1 MAIVAQRPSPPAL
14 SKAWSPSATLPA
26 PEADARRHG
35 EQVLARII
43 EEIGR
48 AGGWISFARYMELA
62 LHEPGLGYYAAG
74 AARFG
79 EEGDFVTA
87 PEMTPLFGATLATQ
101 VAEALAQPGDDLLEL
116 GAGSGRLAADLLT
129 ALRDRDTLP
138 ARYRILE
145 ISPDL
150 AQRQR
155 DTLRARVPA
164 LIDRIEWVQALPE
177 RFDGV
182 VLANEV
188 LDALPV
194 HVVAWRPEG
203 PHERGVA
210 LVEGALAWSE
220 RPVAPGPL
228 RQAAMAIDVPMP
240 YVSEISLAVP
250 ALVRALAAGLRRG
263 VLLFIDYGF
272 GRREYYHP
280 QRSEGTLMCHY
291 RHRAHA
297 NPFFLPGLQDVTAHV
312 DFTAV
317 AEAGIG
323 AGMRLVG
330 YTNQAHFL
338 VNAGLLG
345 LLEQREHQNP
355 QSSGGSNLPALAAI
369 QKLLSPAEMG
379 ELFKVIALAK
389 GEVPGLSGFA
399 GGDLKRTL

>member
-1 MAIVAQRPSPPAL
+1 MPN
-14 SKAWSPSATLPA
+14 AWSPSVALPE
-26 PEADARRHG
+26 PGADARRHG
-35 EQVLARII
+35 ERVLARII

-48 AGGWISFARYMELA
+48 CGGWISFARYMELA

-74 AARFG
+74 ATRFG
-79 EEGDFVTA
+79 EAGDFITA
-87 PEMTPLFGATLATQ
+87 PEISPLFGATLATP
-101 VAEALAQPGDDLLEL
+101 VAEVLARSGDDLLEL
-116 GAGSGRLAADLLT
+116 GAGSGRLAADLLA
-129 ALRDRDTLP
+129 ALRDQGTLP

-155 DTLRARVPA
+155 DTLCARVPE
-164 LIDRIEWVQALPE
+164 LIDRVEWIHALPE
-177 RFDGV
+177 QFDGL

-194 HVVAWRPEG
+194 HVVAWRPDG
-203 PHERGVA
+203 PHERGVCV
-210 LVEGALAWSE
+210 LEGVLAWSE
-220 RPVAPGPL
+220 RPLASGPL
-228 RQAAMAIDVPMP
+228 REAAMAVDVPVP

-250 ALVRALAAGLRRG
+250 ALVRALAARLRRG

-280 QRSEGTLMCHY
+280 QRSAGTLMCHY

-297 NPFFLPGLQDVTAHV
+297 DPFFLPGLQDVTAHV
-312 DFTAV
+312 EFTAV
-317 AEAGIG
+317 AEAGID
-323 AGMRLVG
+323 AGLRLVG

-345 LLEQREHQNP
+345 QLEQRERQNP
-355 QSSGGSNLPALAAI
+355 PSSGGSNLPAVAAV

-379 ELFKVIALAK
+379 ELFKVIALAR
-389 GEVPGLSGFA
+389 GDLPALSGFA
-399 GGDLKRTL
+399 GGDLTRTL